1 MEKAM
6 NKIFPV
12 AVVGGGIAGYSAA
25 LTLKSLKTEF
35 IWFAG
40 NGYGDKL
47 EKAEHIR
54 NFPAFSGDG
63 ESFAAALEK
72 QRRAEGVD
80 RREIRID
87 GVYALGE
94 KFLLTHGK
102 EEFYARSV
110 ILATGVKSGGRL
122 KDEEKFLGRGLSYC
136 AVCDGALYRDK
147 VIAVVCGA
155 AEFIEEVEYLAS
167 FASRVH
173 VFCRVDGAVF
183 HARNII
189 TETGVP
195 IRLLGENRVQKLELR
210 GGDTLDIDGVFV
222 LDSATPPAA
231 LVGGLQADGVSVT
244 VTRDLKTNI
253 EGLFAA
259 GDITGRPYQYVKAA
273 GEGNVAAYSAVGY
286 LKS

>member
-1 MEKAM
+1 M
-6 NKIFPV
+6 
-12 AVVGGGIAGYSAA
+12 
-25 LTLKSLKTEF
+25 
-35 IWFAG
+35 
-40 NGYGDKL
+40 
-47 EKAEHIR
+47 
-54 NFPAFSGDG
+54 
-63 ESFAAALEK
+63 
-72 QRRAEGVD
+72 
-80 RREIRID
+80 
-87 GVYALGE
+87 
-94 KFLLTHGK
+94 
-102 EEFYARSV
+102 
-110 ILATGVKSGGRL
+110 
-122 KDEEKFLGRGLSYC
+122 SYC

-183 HARNII
+183 HAQNII

-244 VTRDLKTNI
+244 VTRDLETNI

-273 GEGNVAAYSAVGY
+273 GEGNVAAYSAVSY